1 MPLVLEGMNL
11 LAKERPATEEK
22 AIEWFAAFLL
32 KNKNFKEEI
41 KKAKDAEKA
50 APVSA
55 EKKKW
60 KSFSVEKKQLYFFI
74 KIWEYIFIKKTII

>member
-32 KNKNFKEEI
+32 KNKNYKEDI
-41 KKAKDAEKA
+41 KKAKEAENA
-50 APVSA
+50 APTPVPG
-55 EKKKW
+55 KK
-60 KSFSVEKKQLYFFI
+60 
-74 KIWEYIFIKKTII
+74 